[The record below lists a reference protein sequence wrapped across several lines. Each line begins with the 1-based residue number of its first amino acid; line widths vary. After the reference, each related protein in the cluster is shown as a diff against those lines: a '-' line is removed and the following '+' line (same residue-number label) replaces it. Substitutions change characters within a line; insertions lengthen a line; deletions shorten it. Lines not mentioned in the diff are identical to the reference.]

1 MHNIPAKQAAPTC
14 TNLLSG
20 SNTPLPLSVCLAFAY
35 TEKYNALDGATPT
48 NVGPRPLNKARIPSV
63 SKICLKQDK
72 IPTGLE

>member
-1 MHNIPAKQAAPTC
+1 MHNIPAVHADPTC

-20 SNTPLPLSVCLAFAY
+20 STTPLLLSVCLALAY

-48 NVGPRPLNKARIPSV
+48 KVGPRPLNKARMPSV
-63 SKICLKQDK
+63 WIMCLKHDK